1 MESQQS
7 TQTQNDQF
15 SELGQRMARMETK
28 MDFVATYKERSAHG
42 NCLSENSELLSLVD
56 VSLVDS
62 SPRGRVQ
69 AGCSLDRL

>member
-28 MDFVATYKERSAHG
+28 MDHVATHQDLAAVRTEIA
-42 NCLSENSELLSLVD
+42 E
-56 VSLVDS
+56 
-62 SPRGRVQ
+62 
-69 AGCSLDRL
+69 